1 MNKTFTRMGLAL
13 AAVIVTLS
21 LLAPLGARAQEQTLY
36 AFTGG
41 TDGANP
47 NAVILGA
54 DGNLY
59 GTASGGGASNLGVV
73 FELTPV
79 SGGGWTSSVIHNFT
93 GAADGAAPNALIFGA
108 DGNLY
113 GTAYNGGNVNC
124 PSGCGTVFKMVP
136 VSGSWQL
143 SVIHTFKGRS
153 DGHFPIGLTF
163 DAAGNL
169 YGTTHNGGLSNGGV
183 VYRLLP
189 AASGPWTENLLY
201 TFTGGL
207 DGDLPNSRLAVDA
220 VGNVYGT
227 TPGGGVSTHFGYGT
241 AFKIAPVNGGGWQWT
256 MIEAFIGNLGRGP
269 GSYPDFGLI
278 LDGAGNVYGT
288 TSGNGDSGEVIRLK
302 PNPLGGRWQF
312 NQLHYFL
319 GGAQGAI
326 PFGVVLDASDNLSGI
341 AINGG
346 NTACKS
352 GCGTIFSLQS
362 ADSGAWPFTLLYS
375 FTGGND
381 GSYPNSLIEDT
392 AGNLYGTAS
401 GGSGGGGVVFELPA
415 ALK

>member
-41 TDGANP
+41 KDGANP

-169 YGTTHNGGLSNGGV
+169 YGTTHNGGL
-183 VYRLLP
+183 
-189 AASGPWTENLLY
+189 AT
-201 TFTGGL
+201 
-207 DGDLPNSRLAVDA
+207 
-220 VGNVYGT
+220 
-227 TPGGGVSTHFGYGT
+227 GGGVSRPSPS
-241 AFKIAPVNGGGWQWT
+241 APRPWT
-256 MIEAFIGNLGRGP
+256 VKLAYSLSRRLHGP
-269 GSYPDFGLI
+269 LHNS
-278 LDGAGNVYGT
+278 T
-288 TSGNGDSGEVIRLK
+288 TS
-302 PNPLGGRWQF
+302 
-312 NQLHYFL
+312 
-319 GGAQGAI
+319 
-326 PFGVVLDASDNLSGI
+326 
-341 AINGG
+341 
-346 NTACKS
+346 
-352 GCGTIFSLQS
+352 
-362 ADSGAWPFTLLYS
+362 
-375 FTGGND
+375 
-381 GSYPNSLIEDT
+381 
-392 AGNLYGTAS
+392 
-401 GGSGGGGVVFELPA
+401 
-415 ALK
+415 